1 MKLFAVIRKDL
12 TQSFRSLFALA
23 FMFLVPMLTTVLF
36 YFIFGG
42 VGGSEEQFD
51 FARTRVAIVNL
62 DQGQAFSGEG
72 ESLLNDFQIDSSIDM
87 SGVDSMG
94 DLLTQ
99 ILLSESFSYLMQVSI
114 VQDKAAARTAVD
126 NQEAGVAIII
136 PEDFSA
142 ALTEPQATAAVEL
155 YTDPT
160 LTLGPAIVESLV
172 SSILDGFMSNKIA
185 IGVTL
190 EQFLEAG
197 GSINPQVIEQIVA
210 QSSAAEIQGMD
221 VSQLSEYSSLV
232 EMVELDT
239 GKETS
244 LLASILGMILAGM
257 AVFYLFFT
265 AAASMQSIL
274 TEEEKGTLP
283 RLFTT
288 PTPIN
293 TILIGKT
300 LAVFVILIVQVSV
313 LLLFGKY
320 VFDIYWGE
328 PLEVILIAVS
338 IIILAGTTGLFIIS
352 WLKNTRQAGVVFGGV
367 LTITGMLGMVTIFTG
382 GAGTVSPAVERA
394 SLVVP
399 QGWAVHAFNI
409 AMDGGTLVDLL
420 PVLVGILV
428 WSLVFGVI
436 GQYRLRRRYA

>member
-23 FMFLVPMLTTVLF
+23 FMFLVPMLMTVLF

-51 FARTRVAIVNL
+51 LPRTRVGVVNL
-62 DQGQAFSGEG
+62 DQGQAFSGDG
-72 ESLLNDFQIDSSIDM
+72 ESLLSDFPIDSYKDL

-94 DLLTQ
+94 DLLTHL
-99 ILLSESFSYLMQVSI
+99 LLSETFSDILDVS
-114 VQDKAAARTAVD
+114 VVTDMEAAKLAVD
-126 NQEAGVAIII
+126 NQDAGVAIII

-142 ALTEPQATAAVEL
+142 ALTEPQATAIVEL

-172 SSILDGFMSNKIA
+172 YNILDGFMSSKIA
-185 IGVTL
+185 IGVAL
-190 EQFLEAG
+190 EQFSDAG
-197 GSINPQVIEQIVA
+197 GSIDPQVIEQIVA
-210 QSSAAEIQGMD
+210 QSSAAATQGID
-221 VSQLSEYSSLV
+221 VSQMSGQFSLV

-239 GKETS
+239 GRETS
-244 LLASILGMILAGM
+244 MLASILGMILAGM

-265 AAASMQSIL
+265 GAASMQSIL

-288 PTPIN
+288 PTPKN
-293 TILIGKT
+293 TILIGKA

-313 LLLFGKY
+313 LLVFGKY
-320 VFDIYWGE
+320 VFNIYWGE
-328 PLEVILIAVS
+328 PLEVIAVAVGV
-338 IIILAGTTGLFIIS
+338 IILAGTTGLFIIS
-352 WLKNTRQAGVVFGGV
+352 WIKNTRQAGVVFGGV

-382 GAGTVSPAVERA
+382 GTVSPGVERA
-394 SLVVP
+394 ALLVP
-399 QGWAVHAFNI
+399 QGWAVRAFNI

-420 PVLVGILV
+420 PVLGGILV
-428 WSLVFGVI
+428 WSLVFGVF